1 MECGTVGKEDSTT
14 SDKLRPRQPLRSWF
28 DLRRRRVGS
37 WAFALNRLTGLGLS
51 LYLFLHLGVLSI
63 LLQGDSAWNDFVAL
77 VKSPLFLILDVV
89 LLFGLIFHGLN
100 GIRVTLV
107 GLGFITEKQRSL
119 FWGVMVVGI
128 LILFIASW
136 LIFTL

>member
-1 MECGTVGKEDSTT
+1 MSKKVSIT
-14 SDKLRPRQPLRSWF
+14 SDKVRTGRPLRSWF
-28 DLRRRRVGS
+28 DVRRRGVGS

-63 LLQGDSAWNDFVAL
+63 LLQGDSAWNDFVTL
-77 VKSPLFLILDVV
+77 VKSPFFLILDVF

-100 GIRVTLV
+100 GIRVALV
-107 GLGFITEKQRSL
+107 GLGFVTEKQKSL
-119 FWGVMVVGI
+119 FWGVMVLGI
-128 LILFIASW
+128 LLLFIASW

>member
-1 MECGTVGKEDSTT
+1 MKSGAVGKEDSTN
-14 SDKLRPRQPLRSWF
+14 SDKVRSRRPLRSWF
-28 DLRRRRVGS
+28 DLRRRRIGS
-37 WAFALNRLTGLGLS
+37 WAFALNRLTALGLS

-128 LILFIASW
+128 LLLFIASW

>member
-1 MECGTVGKEDSTT
+1 MSKKVSITG
-14 SDKLRPRQPLRSWF
+14 DKVRPRRPLRSWF
-28 DLRRRRVGS
+28 DLRRRGVGS
-37 WAFALNRLTGLGLS
+37 WAFALNRLTGLGLT

-63 LLQGDSAWNDFVAL
+63 LLQGDSAWNDFVTL
-77 VKSPLFLILDVV
+77 VKSPLFLILDVI

-119 FWGVMVVGI
+119 FWGLMVVGI
-128 LILFIASW
+128 LLLFIASW